1 MSGEERLLHFQG
13 GWSPEMVGIT
23 QVMEGTTAC
32 AYMVIAVSMCILWRG
47 RRREAQHGWIVL
59 LFAAFL
65 GQCSLCHFF
74 LATGFV
80 FDVIPLFVAGAVP
93 RAITAA
99 FAALVFPFV
108 VASWLAHPGQRSMLS
123 TMNAEAARIRERAAQ
138 LERERVMFRDA
149 MRAERERA
157 DSLERVLE
165 MERQACDPDSSIHL
179 VRSAR
184 DKVDVLPSERD
195 PPPPS
200 SDDLVVPR

>member
-23 QVMEGTTAC
+23 QVMEGATAC
-32 AYMVIAVSMCILWRG
+32 AYLVIAVSMVFLWHG

-65 GQCSLCHFF
+65 GQCSLCHCL
-74 LATGFV
+74 LAMGFV

-108 VASWLAHPGQRSMLS
+108 VSSWLSSPGQRSMLAS
-123 TMNAEAARIRERAAQ
+123 LNAEAAKVRERSAQ
-138 LERERVMFRDA
+138 LERERSMFQDA

-157 DSLERVLE
+157 NSLERVLE

-184 DKVDVLPSERD
+184 DKVDVLPSEKD

-200 SDDLVVPR
+200 SDDLVIPR

>member
-32 AYMVIAVSMCILWRG
+32 AYMVIAVSMFILWRG
-47 RRREAQHGWIVL
+47 RRHEAQHGWIVL

-65 GQCSLCHFF
+65 GQCSLCHLF
-74 LATGFV
+74 LALGFV
-80 FDVIPLFVAGAVP
+80 LDVIPIFVASAVP

-108 VASWLAHPGQRSMLS
+108 VSSWLSSPGQRSMLMS
-123 TMNAEAARIRERAAQ
+123 LNAEAAKVRERAAQ
-138 LERERVMFRDA
+138 LERERAMFRDA

-184 DKVDVLPSERD
+184 EKVDVLPSEKD
-195 PPPPS
+195 QPPPS
-200 SDDLVVPR
+200 GDDLMMPR